1 MYSVIILAAGKG
13 TRLNLGYN
21 KVLYQIKNKTILE
34 YSVERFLKDKDFDE
48 IIIVVNEKDEL
59 QIKELF
65 SQKNIQT
72 CYGGITRQDSVYNG
86 LSKVTNKYVLI
97 HDGARPYIDISDLLK
112 IKQTVKTNAC
122 VLVQKVKESLAKQ
135 SFNKLKTYLN
145 REDYIL
151 LKTPQA
157 FLTEKIKKAYELA
170 TKNDNMYTDDASV
183 YMNELNEEVIT
194 IESSEFNIKLT
205 TEFDLKI
212 LEEILW

>member
-34 YSVERFLKDKDFDE
+34 YSVERFLKDKDIDE
-48 IIIVVNEKDEL
+48 IIIVVNEMDEL

-65 SQKNIQT
+65 SGKNIQI

-112 IKQTVKTNAC
+112 IEQTVKTSAC

-212 LEEILW
+212 LEEIL